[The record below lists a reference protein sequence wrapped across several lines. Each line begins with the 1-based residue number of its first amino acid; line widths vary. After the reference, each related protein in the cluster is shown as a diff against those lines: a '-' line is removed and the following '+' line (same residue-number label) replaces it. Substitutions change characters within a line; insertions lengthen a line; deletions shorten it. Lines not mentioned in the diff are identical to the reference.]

1 MKRFVFSVLILFA
14 SMGSLFAYDPPA
26 GGLLIPLL
34 GSPQA
39 AGYGITATAL
49 DAPWADR
56 LNPAASAGQ
65 ERTVLDFGYSALSD
79 FGASS
84 QGFGTALSAGL
95 SIPKPYGVWGAGL
108 RFVSAPK
115 NMTELPLGTFFTGS
129 GSIAKDLFP
138 NFYVGAGLDLTLG
151 QNGNASDWGLGLDL
165 GFIHFLGD
173 KGIFKDLRWGG
184 ALANMGKSY
193 CPEVGGSGNLGSGS
207 LSAYPSPFTLNL
219 SADALL
225 VKTKDWK
232 IGAGAAFSFPSFQ
245 NLGFGLSGSVTF
257 RDVVSLRSSWGL
269 DLRELLAGSS
279 REASRSLI
287 PTFALCATIPISSKD
302 SGSFLSKNG
311 WEESELKPT
320 LAVQPLYG
328 NVSAVGAGLTLPLGV
343 VDRKAPEIAAKFP
356 ASSYGPYY
364 LSPNSDGHND
374 SLEIPVRITD
384 KRYLVSYAMTIYK
397 GSPAEGKAVR
407 VIANKESRPENQGF
421 KGLWARLLYVKKG
434 VPVPEKLVWDGRF
447 DSGEVASDGE
457 YTVEIT
463 ATDDNG
469 NRGLAGPFP
478 VIVDSTPPQIEL
490 AAADPSLIFSPDGD
504 GNKDTI
510 GFKISGSVEDLW
522 SLRALDAAGKAI
534 RTASFKSS
542 APADWVWDGRSD
554 PGASGDVAGAIVPD
568 GVYSLVVDATDRAG
582 NSASKRIDNI
592 LVNTQQPPINVVI
605 DASAFSPNGD
615 GVKDTMSLLPSVP
628 VKTGLASWT
637 LSILDKDK
645 KALWSKS
652 GTDAAALLDR
662 FVFDGRGSDGKALA
676 DGQYQAEL
684 AVTYVNGHSPKVLS
698 PLFTIDTAAPKGTVS
713 ADRTAFNPAGS
724 ADQNLVRFS
733 QTGSAEESWS
743 GEVLDSKGQA
753 VRNFSFGS
761 APDATVEWDGNDDS
775 GKPVPDGLYSYR
787 LKSTDRA
794 GNGFASAPISLS
806 LDTAKKEVRLSADSR
821 AFGPNG
827 DGQKD
832 SLRLSTQ
839 VQRPETVRSY
849 ELTIAPA
856 DSKAPAIKTWKGQK
870 APAETYVW
878 DGSTDSGKAPDGRY
892 IASLKVTY
900 LNSDVVEASTPAI
913 TLDTVSPSIV
923 VSGSPLLFS
932 PNGDGR
938 KDSIHF
944 TQKSAPGDD
953 WNGRILA
960 SDGSVLRSWSWK
972 GEAADFDWDGT
983 DSAGNRVKD
992 GSYRYEVASTDAAGN
1007 KAQASVSGIALDA
1020 RSTQVFVTASDT
1032 GFSPNGDGVKDSIS
1046 FTPIVNLREG
1056 IESWRFVVAGSDGK
1070 AARSWGGK
1078 GGSVPAS
1085 ILWDGKDDSGKLLQ
1099 GEYSGSLAVDYA
1111 KGDRVEAKSASVLVD
1126 SEGPKA
1132 AVRLSPEFFSP
1143 DNDGVDDELAIALSV
1158 QDATAIEDWSFEV
1171 DEVAVEEG
1179 AKAGQAPKQR
1189 LFIAWSGKGN
1199 PASSITWD
1207 GRSAKGELVEA
1218 ATDYPYTFTV
1228 RDSLGNSTRV
1238 RGIISVDVLVI
1249 RDGDRLKI
1257 KVPSIVFRANFADFN
1272 GLDTVTVDRN
1282 ARVIKRIA
1290 QILNKFSGYKIGIE
1304 GHANSEGKIYGYS
1317 TAKIAEEEQKELLP
1331 LSLGRAELVRNSL
1344 VENGVDAKRLSVEGM
1359 GSSQPVVDFK
1369 DAVNRWKNRRV
1380 EFILY
1385 KN

>member
-1 MKRFVFSVLILFA
+1 
-14 SMGSLFAYDPPA
+14 MGSLFAYDPPA

-39 AGYGITATAL
+39 AGYGLTATAL
-49 DAPWADR
+49 DSPWADR

-65 ERTVLDFGYSALSD
+65 ERTTLDFGYSALTD
-79 FGASS
+79 FGLNG
-84 QGFGTALSAGL
+84 QGLGTALSAGL
-95 SIPKPYGVWGAGL
+95 SIPKPYGVWGAGA
-108 RFVSAPK
+108 RFVSVPGG
-115 NMTELPLGTFFTGS
+115 MTELPLGTFFTAS

-138 NFYVGAGLDLTLG
+138 NLYVGAGLDLTLG
-151 QNGNASDWGLGLDL
+151 ENSGASDWGLGLDL

-184 ALANMGKSY
+184 VLANMGKPYNPPTSSIT
-193 CPEVGGSGNLGSGS
+193 GSLGSTA
-207 LSAYPSPFTLNL
+207 LSPYPAPFTLGL
-219 SADALL
+219 SADALF
-225 VKTKDWK
+225 VRTRDWK
-232 IGAGAAFSFPSFQ
+232 IGAGAALSFPSFQ
-245 NLGFGLSGSVTF
+245 DIGFGLSGSLSF
-257 RDVVSLRSSWGL
+257 RDVVSIRTSWGL
-269 DLRELLAGSS
+269 DLRELLADS
-279 REASRSLI
+279 SRSLI
-287 PTFALCATIPISSKD
+287 PTFALSATIPINSKD

-328 NVSAVGAGLTLPLGV
+328 SVSAVGAGLTLPLGV
-343 VDRKAPEIAAKFP
+343 VDRKAPEIVAKFP

-374 SLEIPVRITD
+374 SLEIPVKITD
-384 KRYLVSYAMTIYK
+384 KRYLVSYAMTIYR

-447 DSGEVASDGE
+447 DSGEVAPDGE
-457 YTVEIT
+457 YSVEIA

-469 NRGLAGPFP
+469 NRGVAGPFP
-478 VIVDSTPPQIEL
+478 VVVDSTPPELSL
-490 AAADPSLIFSPDGD
+490 AAVDASLIFSPDGD
-504 GNKDTI
+504 GNKDTM

-522 SLRALDAAGKAI
+522 SLRVLDASGKAI

-554 PGASGDVAGAIVPD
+554 PVADAAGAIVPD
-568 GVYSLVVDATDRAG
+568 GVYSIVVDATDRAG
-582 NSASKRIDNI
+582 NSTSKRIDNI
-592 LVNTQQPPINVVI
+592 IVNTQQPPINVVI

-628 VKTGLASWT
+628 VKTGLASWK
-637 LSILDKDK
+637 LSVLDKDK
-645 KALWSKS
+645 KAVWSKS

-662 FVFDGRGSDGKALA
+662 FVFDGRGSDGKALP

-733 QTGSAEESWS
+733 QTGSAEESWA
-743 GEVLDSKGQA
+743 GEILDSSGKA
-753 VRNFSFGS
+753 VRNFSFGT

-775 GKPVPDGLYSYR
+775 GKPVPDGAYSYR

-794 GNGFASAPISLS
+794 GNSFASAPIAIS
-806 LDTAKKEVRLSADSR
+806 LDTAKKEVRLSADLR
-821 AFGPNG
+821 AFSPNG

-839 VQRPETVRSY
+839 VQRPEAVRSY
-849 ELTIAPA
+849 ELSIVPA
-856 DSKAPAIKTWKGQK
+856 DSGSAKAQAVKTWKGQK

-878 DGSTDSGKAPDGRY
+878 DGSTDSGTARGAVAPDGRY

-944 TQKSAPGDD
+944 TQKSVAGDD
-953 WNGRILA
+953 WSGRILA
-960 SDGSVLRSWSWK
+960 SDGSVVRSWSWK
-972 GEAADFDWDGT
+972 GEAVDFDWDGT
-983 DSAGNRVKD
+983 DAAGNRVKD

-1007 KAQASVSGIALDA
+1007 KAQASVSGIVVDS
-1020 RSTQVFVTASDT
+1020 RSAQVFVTASDS
-1032 GFSPNGDGVKDSIS
+1032 GFSPNGDGVKDSVS

-1056 IESWRFVVAGSDGK
+1056 IEAWSFVIAGSDGK
-1070 AARSWGGK
+1070 AVRSWGGK
-1078 GGSVPAS
+1078 GASVPAT
-1085 ILWDGKDDSGKLLQ
+1085 ILWDGKDDSGKTLQ

-1111 KGDRVEAKSASVLVD
+1111 KGDRAEAKSASVLVD

-1158 QDATAIEDWSFEV
+1158 QDATTIEDWSFEV

-1228 RDSLGNSTRV
+1228 RDSLGNTSRV
-1238 RGIISVDVLVI
+1238 QGTISVDVLVI

-1272 GLDTVTVDRN
+1272 GLDAATVERN
-1282 ARVIKRIA
+1282 AKVIKRIA

-1317 TAKIAEEEQKELLP
+1317 AAKIAEEEQKELLP
-1331 LSLGRAELVRNSL
+1331 LSLGRAELVRQLL
-1344 VENGVDAKRLSVEGM
+1344 VQNGVDAKRLSVEGM

-1369 DAVNRWKNRRV
+1369 DGVNRWKNRRV
-1380 EFILY
+1380 EFLLY